1 MTTTIDYLNTLNSLE
16 NITDMGLIYETTP
29 DDYSQKRKELE
40 SRYEEFK
47 ACCDWIEK
55 YKFHPTEKQFRKY
68 VQVQTYTSYYLKHLV
83 EKWSG
88 KYIAPP
94 LLKAQRP
101 QPRMQEPRTP
111 ERRLNPLR
119 KVPTPACPPTT
130 PTPLPASR
138 AAATAA

>member
-88 KYIAPP
+88 KYISNGAFIAAVRFMDIPSRP
-94 LLKAQRP
+94 IYGTPDISVTLFLKEEATLL
-101 QPRMQEPRTP
+101 
-111 ERRLNPLR
+111 
-119 KVPTPACPPTT
+119 
-130 PTPLPASR
+130 
-138 AAATAA
+138 